1 MSTAP
6 ECRFHPAQ
14 KREEGRAKESLDS
27 NAREL
32 IPESGRSAKNHLTD
46 PDSSRL
52 T

>member
-6 ECRFHPAQ
+6 ERRFHPAQ
-14 KREEGRAKESLDS
+14 KREERRAQESMDS

-32 IPESGRSAKNHLTD
+32 IPESGRTVKNHLTD